1 MTIMPVAE
9 RMTAAKFLALP
20 VPERGRP
27 WNLVEGEVVVN
38 EPTRLHAG
46 ALGALHLALGSWTQ
60 GEEAARGEAS
70 LAVDVELDGRNVFA
84 PDLLW
89 WAEGRVPPRDARP
102 PYPMPD
108 IAVEVRSPAT
118 WRYDIGEKKAGYE
131 RHGLPELWLLDTA
144 AEVVLVFRRSQPNA
158 ATFDVALE
166 LGGAEELTSPLLP
179 GFAPAVESLFS
190 R

>member
-27 WNLVEGEVVVN
+27 WNLVDGDVVVN

-70 LAVDVELDGRNVFA
+70 
-84 PDLLW
+84 
-89 WAEGRVPPRDARP
+89 
-102 PYPMPD
+102 D

-118 WRYDIGEKKAGYE
+118 WRYDIGERKAGYE
-131 RHGLPELWLLDTA
+131 RHGLTELWLLDTA

-158 ATFDVALE
+158 AAFDVALE
-166 LGGAEELTSPLLP
+166 VGGAEELTSPLLP
-179 GFAPAVESLFS
+179 GFAPAVQSLFS

>member
-27 WNLVEGEVVVN
+27 WNLVDGEVVVN

-60 GEEAARGEAS
+60 GDKAARGEAS
-70 LAVDVELDGRNVFA
+70 
-84 PDLLW
+84 
-89 WAEGRVPPRDARP
+89 
-102 PYPMPD
+102 D

-118 WRYDIGEKKAGYE
+118 WRYDIGERKAGYE
-131 RHGLPELWLLDTA
+131 RHGLTELWLLDTA

-158 ATFDVALE
+158 AAFDVALE
-166 LGGAEELTSPLLP
+166 LGGAEELTSPRLP